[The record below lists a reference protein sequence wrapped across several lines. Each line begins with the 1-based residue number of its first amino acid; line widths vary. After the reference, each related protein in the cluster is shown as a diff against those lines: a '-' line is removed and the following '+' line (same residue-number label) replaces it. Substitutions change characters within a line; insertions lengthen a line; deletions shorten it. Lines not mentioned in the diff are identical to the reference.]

1 MAFAITSPKKKIFC
15 TDLIDGLC
23 YIITNDELESKIKEK
38 I

>member
-1 MAFAITSPKKKIFC
+1 MAFAITSPKKIFC